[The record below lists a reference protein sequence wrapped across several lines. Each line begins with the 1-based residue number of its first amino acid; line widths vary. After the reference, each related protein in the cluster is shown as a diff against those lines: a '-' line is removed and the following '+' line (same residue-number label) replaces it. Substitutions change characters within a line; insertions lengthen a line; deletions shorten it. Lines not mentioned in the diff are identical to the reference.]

1 MASPS
6 VPSAGHRAALIALAA
21 DLRRIFGVGLHAL
34 VAYGLARRL
43 PDEPVHALAL
53 VQRVTFED
61 LAACAPVVE
70 AWRSAGLAVPLLISR
85 KEFERTLDV
94 FPLEYDAILRDHTV
108 IEGADP
114 FAGLKVGEP
123 DLRRACEEQ
132 AKSHLIH
139 LREAFLE
146 GSRDPQAVAN
156 LIAASAPVFR
166 TVLLNIARLDGEADT
181 RSDESLAAL
190 AERQI
195 GIHGALVAEVLAFGR
210 SSSAA
215 ADSTALFARYLAASE
230 QIWKYVDGWR
240 VE

>member
-6 VPSAGHRAALIALAA
+6 VPSAGHRAALMALAA

-85 KEFERTLDV
+85 QEFEHTLDV

-166 TVLLNIARLDGEADT
+166 TVLLNI
-181 RSDESLAAL
+181 
-190 AERQI
+190 
-195 GIHGALVAEVLAFGR
+195 HGALVAELLAFGR